1 MGFRRIWRWTWRTSL
16 VLVGLGLAY
25 VSIFFLPRVIKWN
38 PVVTP
43 LVADYMAER
52 PDDRAAAQLEDLSV
66 LRKMMKLDRS
76 FTAAERAEFE
86 RLVDAMEARGGTID
100 GPDFAIGLAR
110 ATTLSNNGHTG
121 FSLRNVMATTKR
133 LPLRLFWFD
142 GELRIVRA
150 RAPHQDLL
158 GAEVLRIAQHSPEE
172 LFEALRPYWGGS
184 REWERLWTVWFM
196 EAPEL
201 LHAAELIP
209 SGQELTLTLKL
220 ADATTTERTF
230 EALPAEVAAPQGRRY
245 PWHALLAER
254 LAEED
259 KDWHFVGQR
268 FDTVPLYLVDPA
280 RVHLMKELGPERV
293 LYLRLFFSI
302 STDDSRLS
310 EFYAKAEASIKQT
323 APKAV
328 VLDLRYDPGGDYT
341 QSTAFLRR
349 LPDLLPKTSR
359 IYVLTGNATFSAALV
374 GVAMI
379 KFYGAGRTLIVGER
393 VGDGERFWAET
404 GLALRLPNSG
414 IRIHYATGYHDW
426 AEGCAG
432 KHPYCFVQ
440 NLEYEVPAGSLDPD
454 IPVPLTFEAYSAGR
468 DPALEAVLALVR
480 DSGR

>member
-1 MGFRRIWRWTWRTSL
+1 MSIRKMWRWTWRPGL
-16 VLVGLGLAY
+16 VLAGFGIAY
-25 VSIFFLPRVIKWN
+25 VSIFVLPRVIKWN

-43 LVADYMAER
+43 LLVDYMAER
-52 PDDRAAAQLEDLSV
+52 PEDRAAAQLEDLRV

-76 FTAAERAEFE
+76 YSAAQAVEFK
-86 RLVDAMEARGGTID
+86 RLVDAMEIKGGTLD
-100 GPDFAIGLAR
+100 GPSFVIGLAR

-121 FSLRNVMATTKR
+121 FSLRYVMETTKR

-158 GAEVLRIAQHSPEE
+158 GAEVLRIADRSPEE

-201 LHAAELIP
+201 LHAAELAP
-209 SGQELTLTLKL
+209 SDQEMTLTLKL
-220 ADATTTERTF
+220 ADATTLERTI
-230 EALPAEVAAPQGRRY
+230 EALSAEDSAPRGWRY
-245 PWHALLAER
+245 PWHTLLAGR
-254 LAEED
+254 LSEED
-259 KDWHFVGQR
+259 TDWHYLGQR
-268 FDTVPLYLVDPA
+268 FETVPLYLADPT
-280 RVHLMKELGPERV
+280 RVHLMKDLAPEPV
-293 LYLRLFFSI
+293 LYLRLLFSI
-302 STDDSRLS
+302 STDDSQLS

-341 QSTAFLRR
+341 QSVGFLRR
-349 LPDLLPKTSR
+349 LPDLLPETSR
-359 IYVLTGNATFSAALV
+359 IYVLTSNTTFSAALV

-379 KFYGAGRTLIVGER
+379 KFHGAERTLIVGER
-393 VGDGERFWAET
+393 VGDHERFWAET
-404 GLALRLPNSG
+404 GRALRLPNSG
-414 IRIHYATGYHDW
+414 IRIRYATGYHDW

-432 KHPYCFVQ
+432 KHRYCYAE
-440 NLEYEVPAGSLDPD
+440 NLKYEVPAGSLDPD

-480 DSGR
+480 ESSG